1 MAPSRRYV
9 DRFAVLNERSL
20 CVNTDV
26 RWLFLVMLC
35 LCLVFT
41 MHVSARTMSWAG
53 ALAGTHTHAMTIDT
67 PALSSPV
74 TGALT
79 DAAAATRSGAQA
91 ATSRRAVRG
100 AARTAPK
107 RLRPY
112 SEHQVQ
118 RLIRRYADMLGLD
131 PDLPL
136 AIARCESQFQ
146 WDAANPGSTARG
158 VFQFVR
164 GTWARTLEGRRGT
177 SALDAEANIRMAV
190 RHMATIGTGPWN
202 ASRAC
207 WGAAVPDV
215 VATSASATPVEETSD
230 ASPTDD

>member
-9 DRFAVLNERSL
+9 DRFAVLKERSL
-20 CVNTDV
+20 CVDSDV
-26 RWLFLVMLC
+26 RWLFLVILC
-35 LCLVFT
+35 ICLVFT
-41 MHVSARTMSWAG
+41 MHASARTMSWAG
-53 ALAGTHTHAMTIDT
+53 ALGGTHTHAMTIAT

-74 TGALT
+74 AGALI
-79 DAAAATRSGAQA
+79 DAAAAARSREQA
-91 ATSRRAVRG
+91 TTPRRAVRSV
-100 AARTAPK
+100 ASK
-107 RLRPY
+107 RLRAY
-112 SEHQVQ
+112 NEDQVQ
-118 RLIRRYADMLGLD
+118 RLIRRYADTLGLD

-190 RHMATIGTGPWN
+190 RHIATIGTSPWN

-207 WGAAVPDV
+207 WGASRPDA
-215 VATSASATPVEETSD
+215 VATVASTTPVEETSD
-230 ASPTDD
+230 ASTTDN